1 MEDRLIRRIYSN
13 KKTKQM
19 LICIPKGS
27 GFEDKDYVEVKKI

>member
-1 MEDRLIRRIYSN
+1 MEERLIRRIYCN

-27 GFEDKDYVEVKKI
+27 KYKDGDYVEIKDI